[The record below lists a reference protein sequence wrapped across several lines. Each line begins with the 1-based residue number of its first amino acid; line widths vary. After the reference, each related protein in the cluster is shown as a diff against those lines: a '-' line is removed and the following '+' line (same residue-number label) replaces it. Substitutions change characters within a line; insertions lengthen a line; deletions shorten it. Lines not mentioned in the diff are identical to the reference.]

1 MYRRGG
7 VPFQEYVEENWLEN
21 AEKRMKE
28 GHQRLISES
37 IRMIHTEKGFYQ
49 RLRKI
54 ESKEVRY
61 EREMGFI

>member
-1 MYRRGG
+1 
-7 VPFQEYVEENWLEN
+7 
-21 AEKRMKE
+21 MKE